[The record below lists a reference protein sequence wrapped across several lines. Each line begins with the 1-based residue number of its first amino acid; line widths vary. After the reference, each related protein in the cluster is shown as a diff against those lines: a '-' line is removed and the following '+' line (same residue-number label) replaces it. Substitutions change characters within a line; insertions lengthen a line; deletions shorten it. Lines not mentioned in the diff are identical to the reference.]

1 MNTYIKKYIAGQE
14 EHHKKVGFI
23 DELKRLL
30 EKNGVEYDPKYLV

>member
-1 MNTYIKKYIAGQE
+1 MIKKYIAGQE

-30 EKNGVEYDPKYLV
+30 EKNGVECDPKYLVE